1 MNIGVL
7 KEAKEETR
15 VAVTPDVVDALK
27 KIGASVIVEKG
38 AGDGSYFSD
47 EDYKKAGASIVS
59 RADVLKKSDIVT
71 SIHLADAG
79 SLAKIKK
86 GGIYLGMFQPASN
99 AAVVKKLSSQNVTV
113 VSLDAI
119 ARITRAQ
126 SMDVLS
132 SQATV
137 SGYKAVLLASTH
149 LTRFFPMLTT
159 AAGTITPASVLIIG
173 AGVAGLQAIASSR
186 RLGAIVDVFDT
197 RPEVKEQV
205 QSLGA
210 KFVEVEGASHSA
222 AAGGYAVEQTEEY
235 KKRQQEAIEKFAAK
249 ADVIITTA
257 LIPGRKAPIII
268 SKKIVDKMKAG
279 SVVVDL
285 ASSNGGNCEY
295 TQHGKTVLTKNGV
308 SVIGHLN
315 LAGSLPS
322 DASRMFAKN
331 VLNFLKLLIKE
342 KKINLDLN
350 DEILSSTAI
359 THGGEIRHK
368 LTLDA
373 LGGSKGG
380 GQKPKAKKKA

>member
-27 KIGASVIVEKG
+27 KIGASVTVEKG
-38 AGDGSYFSD
+38 AGEGSYFSD
-47 EDYKKAGASIVS
+47 EDYKKAGASIAA
-59 RADVLKKSDIVT
+59 RADVLKKSDILV
-71 SIHLADAG
+71 SIHLADGA
-79 SLAKIKK
+79 SLSKIKK
-86 GGIYLGMFQPASN
+86 GAIYLGMFQPASN
-99 AAVVKKLSSQNVTV
+99 ASVVKKFAGQKSTL

-137 SGYKAVLLASTH
+137 SGYKAVLLAATH

-186 RLGAIVDVFDT
+186 RLGAVVDVFDT

-210 KFVEVEGASHSA
+210 KFVEVEGATHSA

-268 SKKIVDKMKAG
+268 TKKIVDKMKSG

-315 LAGSLPS
+315 LPGSLPS

-331 VLNFLKLLIKE
+331 VLNFLKLLIKD
-342 KKINLDLN
+342 KKVNLDLN
-350 DEILSSTAI
+350 DEIISSTTIA
-359 THGGEIRHK
+359 HDGEIRHK

-373 LGGSKGG
+373 LGSKDGG
-380 GQKPKAKKKA
+380 KKPASKKKA

>member
-27 KIGASVIVEKG
+27 KIGASVTVEKG
-38 AGDGSYFSD
+38 AGEGSYFSD
-47 EDYKKAGASIVS
+47 EDYKKAGASIAA
-59 RADVLKKSDIVT
+59 RADVLKKSDILV
-71 SIHLADAG
+71 SIHLADGA
-79 SLAKIKK
+79 SLSKIKK
-86 GGIYLGMFQPASN
+86 GAIYLGMFQPASN
-99 AAVVKKLSSQNVTV
+99 ASVVKKFAGQKSTL

-137 SGYKAVLLASTH
+137 SGYKAVLLAATH

-186 RLGAIVDVFDT
+186 RLGAVVDVFDT

-210 KFVEVEGASHSA
+210 KFVEVEGATHSA

-249 ADVIITTA
+249 ADAIITTA

-268 SKKIVDKMKAG
+268 TKKIVDKMKSG

-315 LAGSLPS
+315 LPGSLPS

-331 VLNFLKLLIKE
+331 VLNFLKLLIKD
-342 KKINLDLN
+342 KKVNLDLN
-350 DEILSSTAI
+350 DEIISSTTIA
-359 THGGEIRHK
+359 HEGEIRHK

-373 LGGSKGG
+373 LGSKDGG
-380 GQKPKAKKKA
+380 KKPASKKKA

>member
-27 KIGASVIVEKG
+27 KIGASVTVEKG
-38 AGDGSYFSD
+38 AGEGSYFSD
-47 EDYKKAGASIVS
+47 EDYKKAGASIAA
-59 RADVLKKSDIVT
+59 RADVLKKSDILV
-71 SIHLADAG
+71 SIHLADGA
-79 SLAKIKK
+79 SLSKIKK
-86 GGIYLGMFQPASN
+86 GAIYLGMFQPASN
-99 AAVVKKLSSQNVTV
+99 ASVVKKFAGQKSTL

-137 SGYKAVLLASTH
+137 SGYKAVLLAATH

-186 RLGAIVDVFDT
+186 RLGAVVDVFDT

-210 KFVEVEGASHSA
+210 KFVEVEGATHSA

-249 ADVIITTA
+249 ADAIITTA

-268 SKKIVDKMKAG
+268 TKKIVDKMKSG

-315 LAGSLPS
+315 LPGSLPS

-331 VLNFLKLLIKE
+331 VLNFLKLLIKD
-342 KKINLDLN
+342 KKVNLDLN
-350 DEILSSTAI
+350 DEIISSTTIA
-359 THGGEIRHK
+359 HEGEIRHK

-373 LGGSKGG
+373 LGSKDDGK
-380 GQKPKAKKKA
+380 KPASKKKA

>member
-15 VAVTPDVVDALK
+15 VAITPDVVDALK

-38 AGDGSYFSD
+38 AGEGAYFSD
-47 EDYKKAGASIVS
+47 EDYKKAGASIS
-59 RADVLKKSDIVT
+59 ARADVIKKADILV
-71 SIHLADAG
+71 SIHLADGATL
-79 SLAKIKK
+79 SKIKK
-86 GGIYLGMFQPASN
+86 GSIYLGMFQPAVN
-99 AAVVKKLSSQNVTV
+99 PQVIKKLASQGVTV
-113 VSLDAI
+113 SSLDAI

-137 SGYKAVLLASTH
+137 SGYKAVLIASTH

-186 RLGAIVDVFDT
+186 RLGAVVDVFDT

-210 KFVEVEGASHSA
+210 KFVEVEGATHSA

-235 KKRQQEAIEKFAAK
+235 KRRQQEAIEKFAAK

-268 SKKIVDKMKAG
+268 TKKIVDRMKSG

-285 ASSNGGNCEY
+285 ASPNGGNCEY

-308 SVIGHLN
+308 SVVGHLN

-331 VLNFLKLLIKE
+331 VLNFLKLLVKE

-350 DEILSSTAI
+350 DEILSSTTI
-359 THGGEIRHK
+359 SYSGEIRHK

-373 LGGSKGG
+373 LGGSKAVGK
-380 GQKPKAKKKA
+380 KPAAKK